1 MDEEDKNTN
10 DDFNRNNCRP
20 NFHVFTNPLDMERFF
35 NQQMDEMIK
44 SFGFFGSFNDEQGR
58 NRGFPEFP
66 TMEVPGNQ
74 GTNGQN
80 FNEGESGSREFMLK
94 EDYDAKLKNPGYV
107 APNAE
112 LDTFGPNTG
121 QNGIKQQK
129 LDQDLDKSGVP
140 AEDLNK
146 LFKHPENPIFSGA
159 AAPPFFD
166 NWHKVPGS
174 IFGQMFGNHFP
185 FSDRIPRDQVK
196 N

>member
-1 MDEEDKNTN
+1 MDDEDNNTN
-10 DDFNRNNCRP
+10 DDFNRNNWRP

-44 SFGFFGSFNDEQGR
+44 SFGFFRSFNDEQGGH
-58 NRGFPEFP
+58 RGFSEFP
-66 TMEVPGNQ
+66 TMQVPANQ
-74 GTNGQN
+74 ETNRQN
-80 FNEGESGSREFMLK
+80 LKEHESGSREFMLK
-94 EDYDAKLKNPGYV
+94 EDYDTKLKNPGYV
-107 APNAE
+107 AP
-112 LDTFGPNTG
+112 DTIGPDTS
-121 QNGIKQQK
+121 QNGTKQQK
-129 LDQDLDKSGVP
+129 IDQDMDKSGVP

-146 LFKHPENPIFSGA
+146 LFKHPKNPMFSGA

-174 IFGQMFGNHFP
+174 MFGQMFGNHFP